1 LNDSNVTAFPV
12 KPKGKLDKAL
22 TLVIGF
28 EGCQHP
34 RAIVDASLN
43 ELECADCHQKLNP
56 IKFLAR
62 MATQSTLWDYEA
74 MAIKKLRAE
83 LAERKRCRCLH
94 CGQWTEIRSVSHR
107 ELERIRRRN
116 GKL

>member
-1 LNDSNVTAFPV
+1 MSDSNVTLFPV
-12 KPKGKLDKAL
+12 KPRGKPEKAL
-22 TLVIGF
+22 TLVSGF

-34 RAIVDASLN
+34 RAIVDASLD
-43 ELECADCHQKLNP
+43 ELECADCHAKLNP

-74 MAIKKLRAE
+74 MAIKQARAE
-83 LAERKRCRCLH
+83 LAARKRCRCLN

-107 ELERIRRRN
+107 ELERIRKRH
-116 GKL
+116 GKT